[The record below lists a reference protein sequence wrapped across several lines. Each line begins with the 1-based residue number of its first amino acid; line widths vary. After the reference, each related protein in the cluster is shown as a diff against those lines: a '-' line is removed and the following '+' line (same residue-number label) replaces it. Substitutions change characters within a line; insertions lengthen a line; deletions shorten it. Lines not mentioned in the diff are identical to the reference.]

1 MVEELK
7 KAAKGKK
14 REREREVVFLLLSL
28 SQRKSYT
35 VSLKPRLRMVWWSCL
50 SISANQQKRKSEVR
64 FTVDT
69 TGVITTPWTAML

>member
-28 SQRKSYT
+28 SQRKSYI
-35 VSLKPRLRMVWWSCL
+35 VSLKPR
-50 SISANQQKRKSEVR
+50 
-64 FTVDT
+64 
-69 TGVITTPWTAML
+69 